1 MQQFSFKN
9 RIAFHYIITTA
20 LLIFV
25 VFFAIYS
32 IVRFSVYNHVNNDI
46 NKEVQNH
53 LNEIQITGNSYS
65 LLHLEEWKEREHNT
79 VDVNPVFVQFLGS
92 NKEVIEKSPNL
103 KNEILTFN
111 TAVENNSLFDTTIS
125 TIKIRQIQIAI
136 TSNNEVV
143 VGYLVIAMSLEYATL
158 IMQNLLEILVVAY
171 PLILLIL
178 FFIARFIAGRS
189 IRPINTII
197 ETSNRITT
205 NNLSSRIALPQKKD
219 ELFVLSQTINNLLN
233 RIETTIEREKKFTS
247 DASHEL
253 RTPLTV
259 IKGTLE
265 VLVRKP
271 RTEQEYQEKISYCV
285 AEVDRL
291 NHLVDQ
297 LLLLARYENQMQ
309 SLNIDKTNLN
319 AVILEVLSRFSHEL
333 ESKKIEVDLP
343 KGTDFYFNTD
353 RYLISIILSNL
364 FSNAIKYSNLGGLIS
379 ITFVEIESVL
389 ECHITDTG
397 IGIPEEDLK
406 LIFNQFYRSKS
417 SDQLGIKG
425 TGLGLSIVNRLSEIL
440 HINVAIQSQ
449 QSYGTTVILSFH

>member
-53 LNEIQITGNSYS
+53 LNEIQINGNSYV

-103 KNEILTFN
+103 KNEQLNFN
-111 TAVENNSLFDTTIS
+111 TKSETNSLFDTKLS
-125 TIKIRQIQIAI
+125 TIKIRQIQVEIV
-136 TSNNEVV
+136 SNNKI
-143 VGYLVIAMSLEYATL
+143 VGYLMIAMSLEYATL
-158 IMQNLLEILVVAY
+158 ILQNLLEILVIAY

-178 FFIARFIAGRS
+178 FLIARFIAGRS

-205 NNLSSRIALPQKKD
+205 NNLSSRIALPQTKD

-233 RIETTIEREKKFTS
+233 RIETTVEREKKFTS

-271 RTEQEYQEKISYCV
+271 RTEEEYHEKISYCV

-297 LLLLARYENQMQ
+297 LLLLARYENQKQ
-309 SLNIDKTNLN
+309 SVNIDKINLN
-319 AVILEVLSRFSHEL
+319 AVVAEVISRFSHEL
-333 ESKKIEVDLP
+333 ESKKIEVILP
-343 KGTDFYFNTD
+343 KRTDFFYNTD
-353 RYLISIILSNL
+353 RYLISIIFSNL
-364 FSNAIKYSNLGGLIS
+364 LSNAIKYSNLGGSIT
-379 ITFVEIESVL
+379 ITFVQRESVL
-389 ECHITDTG
+389 ECHISDTG
-397 IGIPEEDLK
+397 IGIPAEDLQ

-417 SDQLGIKG
+417 SDHPEIKG

-440 HINVAIQSQ
+440 HINVDLQSNEGH
-449 QSYGTTVILSFH
+449 GTTVILSFH

>member
-53 LNEIQITGNSYS
+53 LNEIQINGNSYV

-103 KNEILTFN
+103 KNEQLNFN
-111 TAVENNSLFDTTIS
+111 TKSETNSLFDTKLS
-125 TIKIRQIQIAI
+125 TIKIRQIQVEIV
-136 TSNNEVV
+136 SNNKI
-143 VGYLVIAMSLEYATL
+143 VGYLMIAMSLEYATL
-158 IMQNLLEILVVAY
+158 ILQNLLEILVIAY

-178 FFIARFIAGRS
+178 FLIARFIAGRS

-205 NNLSSRIALPQKKD
+205 NNLSSRIALPQTKD

-233 RIETTIEREKKFTS
+233 RIETTVEREKKFTS

-271 RTEQEYQEKISYCV
+271 RTEEEYHEKISYCV

-297 LLLLARYENQMQ
+297 LLLLARYENQKQ
-309 SLNIDKTNLN
+309 SVNIDKINLN
-319 AVILEVLSRFSHEL
+319 AVVAEVISRFSHEV
-333 ESKKIEVDLP
+333 ESKKIEVIIP
-343 KGTDFYFNTD
+343 KGTDFFFNTD
-353 RYLISIILSNL
+353 RYLISIIFSNL
-364 FSNAIKYSNLGGLIS
+364 LSNAIKYSNLGGSIT
-379 ITFVEIESVL
+379 ITFVQRESVL
-389 ECHITDTG
+389 ECHISDTG
-397 IGIPEEDLK
+397 IGIPAEDLQ

-417 SDQLGIKG
+417 SDHPEIKG

-440 HINVAIQSQ
+440 HINVDLQSNEGH
-449 QSYGTTVILSFH
+449 GTTVILSFH

>member
-53 LNEIQITGNSYS
+53 LNEIQINGNSYV

-103 KNEILTFN
+103 KNEQLNFN
-111 TAVENNSLFDTTIS
+111 TKSETNSLFDTKLS
-125 TIKIRQIQIAI
+125 SIKIRQIQVAI
-136 TSNNEVV
+136 VSNNKI
-143 VGYLVIAMSLEYATL
+143 VGYLMIAMSLEYATL
-158 IMQNLLEILVVAY
+158 ILQNLLEILVIAY

-205 NNLSSRIALPQKKD
+205 NNLSSRITLPQKKD

-233 RIETTIEREKKFTS
+233 RIETTVEREKKFTS

-271 RTEQEYQEKISYCV
+271 RTEEEYHEKISYCV

-297 LLLLARYENQMQ
+297 LLLLARYENQKQ
-309 SLNIDKTNLN
+309 SLNIDKINLN
-319 AVILEVLSRFSHEL
+319 AVVLEVISRFSHEL
-333 ESKKIEVDLP
+333 ESKKIQVVLS
-343 KGTDFYFNTD
+343 KRTDFYYNTD

-364 FSNAIKYSNLGGLIS
+364 LSNAIKYSNLGGSIT
-379 ITFVEIESVL
+379 ITFVERESVL

-397 IGIPEEDLK
+397 IGIPEEDLQ
-406 LIFNQFYRSKS
+406 LIFDQFYRSKS
-417 SDQLGIKG
+417 SDHPEIKG
-425 TGLGLSIVNRLSEIL
+425 TGLGLSIVNRLSEML
-440 HINVAIQSQ
+440 HLTVAIQSHEGN
-449 QSYGTTVILSFH
+449 GTTVILSFL